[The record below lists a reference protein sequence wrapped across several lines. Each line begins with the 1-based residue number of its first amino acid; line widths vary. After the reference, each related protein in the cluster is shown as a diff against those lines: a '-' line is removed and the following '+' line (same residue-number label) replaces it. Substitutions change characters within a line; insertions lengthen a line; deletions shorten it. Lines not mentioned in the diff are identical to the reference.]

1 MRPVEHRVIADSAIK
16 KEMGYYSMG
25 LVFGVR
31 IFCYG
36 KAGRALTF
44 DLERLIAKRVCW
56 N

>member
-1 MRPVEHRVIADSAIK
+1 MVIADSAIM
-16 KEMGYYSMG
+16 EERDYYSMG

-36 KAGRALTF
+36 MAGRALTF

>member
-1 MRPVEHRVIADSAIK
+1 MEQRVIADSAII
-16 KEMGYYSMG
+16 EERGYYSMG
-25 LVFGVR
+25 LVFGFR

>member
-1 MRPVEHRVIADSAIK
+1 VEHRVIADSAII
-16 KEMGYYSMG
+16 EERDYYSMG
-25 LVFGVR
+25 LEFEVR

>member
-36 KAGRALTF
+36 KVGWALTLE
-44 DLERLIAKRVCW
+44 LERPMAERVCW
-56 N
+56 K